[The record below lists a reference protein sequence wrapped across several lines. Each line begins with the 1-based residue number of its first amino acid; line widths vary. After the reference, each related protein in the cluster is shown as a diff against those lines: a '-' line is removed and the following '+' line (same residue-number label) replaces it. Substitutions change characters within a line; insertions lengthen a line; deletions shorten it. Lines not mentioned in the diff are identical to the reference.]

1 MAIYGRLTLA
11 FSLAHL
17 VSWSFVLPVRA
28 ADSDWIEGD
37 ADEVRLHNNR
47 FPTAGAGSQRPT
59 PLRSRPEPQAEQPE
73 LFQPRSERY
82 VRDTRYNGADDE
94 DVALQADNP
103 PPQKGGER
111 ERPVLKVGSGNT
123 KPLQGGVSSIGTP
136 PSRLDRGRDSMAA
149 QLLQQAPYLDRPS
162 TIAVSPS
169 AFKAF
174 LEKNHKGEAAAFGKT
189 TIIEIKGKWDDSGHI
204 IRSFGLPSTKVPS
217 SKLPETD
224 LSQTRIL
231 VANCGAEFNEAS
243 IKTIRDF
250 VAQGGFL
257 LSTDWALDAC
267 LKKAFPGYV
276 EWDGGYTENRVV
288 DAVIVDRDPVLLAG
302 VPRVAHWK
310 LEDKSQTVRV
320 LKRREVQ
327 VLARSRA
334 LIQMQMGPNATFVTQ
349 YSHPVLNGDPVCE
362 GTLALTFSYGQGHVL
377 HLIGHFD
384 NNADRAF
391 TNALADPAPIIG
403 IGLRQAIACNFI
415 MAAMPPASE

>member
-1 MAIYGRLTLA
+1 M
-11 FSLAHL
+11 
-17 VSWSFVLPVRA
+17 
-28 ADSDWIEGD
+28 
-37 ADEVRLHNNR
+37 
-47 FPTAGAGSQRPT
+47 
-59 PLRSRPEPQAEQPE
+59 
-73 LFQPRSERY
+73 
-82 VRDTRYNGADDE
+82 
-94 DVALQADNP
+94 
-103 PPQKGGER
+103 
-111 ERPVLKVGSGNT
+111 
-123 KPLQGGVSSIGTP
+123 
-136 PSRLDRGRDSMAA
+136 
-149 QLLQQAPYLDRPS
+149 
-162 TIAVSPS
+162 
-169 AFKAF
+169 
-174 LEKNHKGEAAAFGKT
+174 
-189 TIIEIKGKWDDSGHI
+189 
-204 IRSFGLPSTKVPS
+204 
-217 SKLPETD
+217 
-224 LSQTRIL
+224 
-231 VANCGAEFNEAS
+231 ANCGPEFNEAS